1 MKVIIAHLYRGV
13 NRRYWATSMS
23 ATFLIFIS
31 IIHPILEYLREGGV
45 IPQGYHDAIV
55 LNALSSDVWM
65 FFTPILAGIPFAS
78 EYVEDIKSKFVRS
91 VLIRESYSSYLLG
104 HSLTC
109 WFSGGFALLLGV
121 TVAYV
126 LVTLI
131 VLPMESVTQ
140 NTQGMNSVVAVQLLL
155 LALNGGLWANVGM
168 AMSTFMESKYIAFA
182 SPFVVYYLLV
192 ILCERYIPSAYILY
206 PKNWITPEIWPYGA
220 WSTTVF
226 LLELTLAFSILF
238 AIRAGRR
245 LREL

>member
-13 NRRYWATSMS
+13 NRRYWVTSMS
-23 ATFLIFIS
+23 AIFLIFIS
-31 IIHPILEYLREGGV
+31 IFHPILEYLREGGV

-78 EYVEDIKSKFVRS
+78 EYVEDIKSKFVQS

-104 HSLTC
+104 HAFTC
-109 WFSGGFALLLGV
+109 WFSGSSALLLGV
-121 TVAYV
+121 TVAYA

-140 NTQGMNSVVAVQLLL
+140 NTQEMNSIVAVQLLL
-155 LALNGGLWANVGM
+155 LALNGGLWASVGM

-182 SPFVVYYLLV
+182 SPFVIYYLLV
-192 ILCERYIPSAYILY
+192 ILCERYIPSSYILC
-206 PKNWITPEIWPYGA
+206 PKNWRTPEIWPYDA
-220 WSTTVF
+220 WGTTAF

-238 AIRAGRR
+238 AIRAERR